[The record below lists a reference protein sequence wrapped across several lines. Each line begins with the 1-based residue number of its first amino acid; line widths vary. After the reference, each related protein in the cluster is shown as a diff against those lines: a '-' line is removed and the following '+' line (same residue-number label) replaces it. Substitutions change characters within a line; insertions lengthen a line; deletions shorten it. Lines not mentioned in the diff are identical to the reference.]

1 MRIYAYALTSALAPA
16 VVVVVVVLD
25 DVDDDDVHDG

>member
-16 VVVVVVVLD
+16 VVVVVVLD